1 MTTGKR
7 QIPINDHAPE
17 GGAQR
22 PEHGHGAA
30 GHGATPRAGA
40 PGKAAPGA
48 EAAATR
54 DKLAAEH
61 AALNA
66 ERDKLAAERD
76 ALSAERDRLAA
87 EREALNAERDSL
99 NDQLLRLRAEF
110 ENFRKR
116 ASRESVDSYV
126 RVQCEVLNDFL
137 PVLDNLERA
146 LDAAEHH
153 EEGKV
158 LAGVRLTRDMFADL
172 LTRSGVE
179 EIDGVG
185 TPFDPQVHDAIAVQ
199 PSAQDEGLVA
209 AVLERGYRQGDR
221 ILRPA
226 RVVVSA
232 GRAGD
237 AGGGGTPAAGGATT
251 TG

>member
-7 QIPINDHAPE
+7 QIPINKHAPD

-22 PEHGHGAA
+22 SEHGPGAA
-30 GHGATPRAGA
+30 SHGATPRADA
-40 PGKAAPGA
+40 PGKAASGA
-48 EAAATR
+48 KAAATR
-54 DKLAAEH
+54 NKLAAEH
-61 AALNA
+61 AALSA

-76 ALSAERDRLAA
+76 ALSAERDQLAT
-87 EREALNAERDSL
+87 EREALTAERDSL

-116 ASRESVDSYV
+116 ASRESVESYV

-185 TPFDPQVHDAIAVQ
+185 ASFDPQVHDAIAVQ
-199 PSAQDEGLVA
+199 PSAQDEGLVV

-232 GRAGD
+232 GRTGETT
-237 AGGGGTPAAGGATT
+237 GGGTPAGGDATA